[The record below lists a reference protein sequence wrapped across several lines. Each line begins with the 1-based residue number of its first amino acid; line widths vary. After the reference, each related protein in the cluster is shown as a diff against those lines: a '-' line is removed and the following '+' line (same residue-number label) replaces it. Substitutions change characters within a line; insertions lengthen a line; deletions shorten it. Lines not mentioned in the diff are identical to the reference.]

1 MKFRYILGVF
11 LLSSFSLTANEVFVF
26 NSANISNIS
35 KMNPIEKDKYI
46 LSLQK
51 NIISAKVKIDSV
63 NINTEY
69 KKGYRII
76 SLIQEKN
83 QVIFIFHIYSDKK
96 DYIDLLKKG
105 DTFEFKGQLVLS
117 TPLNTKRDKY
127 ILDVILEDGA
137 IVLE

>member
-1 MKFRYILGVF
+1 MKFRNILAAF
-11 LLSSFSLTANEVFVF
+11 LLISVPLTANEVFIF
-26 NSANISNIS
+26 NSANIANIS
-35 KMNPIEKDKYI
+35 RMNPIEKDKYI

-51 NIISAKVKIDSV
+51 KTISAKVIIDSID
-63 NINTEY
+63 INNEY

-76 SLIQEKN
+76 SLLQEKN
-83 QVIFIFHIYSDKK
+83 QVVFIFHIYSEKK

-127 ILDVILEDGA
+127 ILDIILEDGA